1 MATEHVDVLIVGAG
15 LSGIG
20 AARHL
25 QQECPNKSYAILE
38 GRSAMGGTWDLFR
51 YPGIRSDSDM
61 YTLGYNFRPW
71 TNKKAIADGSDIRQY
86 VKDAA
91 KEYGIDQ
98 QIRFNHL
105 VKDSSWS
112 SETSQ
117 WTVKA
122 EHNGKSVTFTCNFLM
137 MCSGY
142 YRYDKG
148 YTPDFPGLDQFK
160 GQVVHPQH
168 WPEDLDYN
176 GKKVVVIGSGAT
188 AITLIP
194 SMTDKAAHV
203 TMLQR
208 TPTYVLS
215 IPGNDALAN
224 GMRKFLPEKLA
235 YRLTRVK
242 NVSLA
247 TFLYEL
253 SRRRPEFVKKIIRTQ
268 QRALLGKDFDIDK
281 HFTPPYNPWDQRM
294 CIVPNGDLYK
304 ALRKGKASI
313 ATDHI
318 DTFTANGIK
327 LKSGEVLEADIV
339 ITATGL
345 DLVALGNTNMSVD
358 GEKVVPANHFS
369 YKGMMLSDVPNMV
382 SVIGYT
388 NASWTLKAD
397 LTSEYTCR
405 LINHMDKNG
414 FTYCAPRNTHGE
426 EAAAPLLDLS
436 SGYVQRSIDQFP
448 KQGNEAPWKV
458 YQNYALDLMKMRH
471 SSVVDE
477 FMEFG
482 KSAKKSSKEK
492 SRERLAS

>member
-25 QQECPNKSYAILE
+25 QQQCPNKSYAILE

-61 YTLGYNFRPW
+61 FTLGYNFRPW
-71 TNKKAIADGSDIRQY
+71 TNKKAIADGADIRQY
-86 VKDAA
+86 VNDAA

-98 QIRFNHL
+98 HIHFNHL

-117 WTVKA
+117 WTVSA
-122 EHNGKSVTFTCNFLM
+122 EHNGKKVTFTCNFLM

-148 YTPDFPGLDQFK
+148 YTPDFPGLDLFK

-168 WPEDLDYN
+168 WPENLDYS

-253 SRRRPEFVKKIIRTQ
+253 SRRRPEFVKKVIRTQ

-318 DTFTANGIK
+318 DTFTKNGIK
-327 LKSGEVLEADIV
+327 LKSGEMLEADIV

-345 DLVALGNTNMSVD
+345 DLVAFGNTNIV
-358 GEKVVPANHFS
+358 
-369 YKGMMLSDVPNMV
+369 
-382 SVIGYT
+382 
-388 NASWTLKAD
+388 
-397 LTSEYTCR
+397 CR
-405 LINHMDKNG
+405 
-414 FTYCAPRNTHGE
+414 
-426 EAAAPLLDLS
+426 
-436 SGYVQRSIDQFP
+436 
-448 KQGNEAPWKV
+448 W
-458 YQNYALDLMKMRH
+458 
-471 SSVVDE
+471 
-477 FMEFG
+477 
-482 KSAKKSSKEK
+482 
-492 SRERLAS
+492 